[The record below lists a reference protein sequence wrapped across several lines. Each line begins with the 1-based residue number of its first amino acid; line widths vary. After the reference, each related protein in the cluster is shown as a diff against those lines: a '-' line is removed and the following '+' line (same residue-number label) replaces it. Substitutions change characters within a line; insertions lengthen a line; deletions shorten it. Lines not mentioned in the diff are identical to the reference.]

1 MPASPVSLTKAQQ
14 SRVNRR
20 AVSCP
25 IIEVQIENLAEF
37 LTVLGMTGV
46 LWCRGHEDLRY
57 DLVPSALRYTTEELR
72 NAALNL
78 MVDFRRLGEIK
89 LARPPRWDEEFRWV
103 QIAQHYGL
111 PTRLLDWTESPTVAL
126 YFASQNPQ
134 ADGGVY
140 VMNPV
145 DLNRASFP
153 RRPRIL
159 DQHQDARIL
168 EQYLRLSG
176 SATVKKKL
184 KTVAINPVWNSERL
198 MAQKG
203 VFTLH
208 GTEFHLDSDQAP
220 SLVFIPVLR
229 EFKLHLQRDLDRI
242 GIDEMSMFPEL
253 EHTCRFLK
261 KRAGL

>member
-1 MPASPVSLTKAQQ
+1 M
-14 SRVNRR
+14 
-20 AVSCP
+20 
-25 IIEVQIENLAEF
+25 IEVQIRNLSEF
-37 LTVLGMTGV
+37 LMVLGTTDT
-46 LWCRGHEDLRY
+46 LWCRGHDDLRH
-57 DLVPSALRYTTEELR
+57 DLVPSALRYSTEDLR
-72 NAALNL
+72 NSALKL
-78 MVDFRRLGEIK
+78 IADFRRLGEIK
-89 LARPPRWDEEFRWV
+89 LSRPPRWDEEFRWV

-126 YFASQNPQ
+126 YFASQNPK

-145 DLNRASFP
+145 DLNRASSP
-153 RRPRIL
+153 LRPRIL
-159 DQHQDARIL
+159 DQHQDSKIL
-168 EQYLRLSG
+168 EQYLRLTG
-176 SATVKKKL
+176 STSAKKKM

-198 MAQKG
+198 VAQKG

-208 GTEFHLDSDQAP
+208 GTEFSLGGDQAP

-229 EFKLHLQRDLDRI
+229 EFKLQLQRDLDRI

>member
-1 MPASPVSLTKAQQ
+1 MV
-14 SRVNRR
+14 
-20 AVSCP
+20 
-25 IIEVQIENLAEF
+25 EVQIRNLAEF
-37 LTVLGMTGV
+37 LTVVGTTSA
-46 LWCRGHEDLRY
+46 LWCRGHDDLGY
-57 DLVPSALRYTTEELR
+57 DLVPSALRYPSEELR

-78 MVDFRRLGEIK
+78 MIDFRRLGEIK
-89 LARPPRWDEEFRWV
+89 LSRPPRWDEEFRWV

-126 YFASQNPQ
+126 FFASQNLK
-134 ADGGVY
+134 ADGGIY
-140 VMNPV
+140 VMNPI

-153 RRPRIL
+153 SRPRIL
-159 DQHQDARIL
+159 DQHQDSKIL
-168 EQYLRLSG
+168 ERYLRLTG
-176 SATVKKKL
+176 SAPTRTRL

-208 GTEFHLDSDQAP
+208 GTEFNLDRDQAP
-220 SLVFIPVLR
+220 SLVFIPILR
-229 EFKLHLQRDLDRI
+229 DFKQQLQRDLERI

-261 KRAGL
+261 RRAGL

>member
-1 MPASPVSLTKAQQ
+1 MIEAQI
-14 SRVNRR
+14 R
-20 AVSCP
+20 
-25 IIEVQIENLAEF
+25 NLAEF
-37 LTVLGMTGV
+37 LTVLGTTGA
-46 LWCRGHEDLRY
+46 LWCRGHDDLRY
-57 DLVPSALRYTTEELR
+57 DLVPSALRYPTEDLR

-78 MVDFRRLGEIK
+78 IVDFRRLGEIK

-126 YFASQNPQ
+126 YFASQNLRT
-134 ADGGVY
+134 DGGVY

-145 DLNRASFP
+145 DLKRASFP
-153 RRPRIL
+153 LRPRIL
-159 DQHQDARIL
+159 DQHQDSKIL
-168 EQYLRLSG
+168 DRYLILTG
-176 SATVKKKL
+176 STNAKTKL

-198 MAQKG
+198 VAQKG

-208 GTEFHLDSDQAP
+208 GTEFNLGGDQAP
-220 SLVFIPVLR
+220 SLVLIPVLR
-229 EFKLHLQRDLDRI
+229 EFKMQLQRDLDRI

>member
-1 MPASPVSLTKAQQ
+1 MS
-14 SRVNRR
+14 
-20 AVSCP
+20 
-25 IIEVQIENLAEF
+25 
-37 LTVLGMTGV
+37 
-46 LWCRGHEDLRY
+46 
-57 DLVPSALRYTTEELR
+57 
-72 NAALNL
+72 
-78 MVDFRRLGEIK
+78 DFRRLGEIK
-89 LARPPRWDEEFRWV
+89 LVRPPRWDEEFRWV

-126 YFASQNPQ
+126 YFASQNTKV
-134 ADGGVY
+134 DGGIY

-153 RRPRIL
+153 SLPRIL
-159 DQHQDARIL
+159 DQHQDAKIL
-168 EQYLRLSG
+168 ERYLRLTG
-176 SATVKKKL
+176 SARATKQL

-208 GTEFHLDSDQAP
+208 GTDFNLDRDQAP

-229 EFKLHLQRDLDRI
+229 EFKLQMQRDLERI

-253 EHTCRFLK
+253 EHTCRFLR